1 MCYKNHTLEDLKHNF
16 SLNKTMQINYTLN
29 TNELD
34 INFLEAIKLLFKDK
48 DITISINDAE
58 DEKEDNA
65 ITEGLLSSSALKLAV
80 N

>member
-1 MCYKNHTLEDLKHNF
+1 
-16 SLNKTMQINYTLN
+16 MQINYTLN

>member
-1 MCYKNHTLEDLKHNF
+1 
-16 SLNKTMQINYTLN
+16 MQINYTLN

-65 ITEGLLSSSALKLAV
+65 LANAITEGLLSSSVSKDELNKVLYAD
-80 N
+80 